1 MYSCS
6 VFCIVDWAEASDA
19 ERVEKESRTSQVM
32 HDPRGVS
39 IVGPNATLVQS

>member
-6 VFCIVDWAEASDA
+6 VFSIVDWAEASDA
-19 ERVEKESRTSQVM
+19 ERMEKESGTSLVM

-39 IVGPNATLVQS
+39 TLGPYARLVQS